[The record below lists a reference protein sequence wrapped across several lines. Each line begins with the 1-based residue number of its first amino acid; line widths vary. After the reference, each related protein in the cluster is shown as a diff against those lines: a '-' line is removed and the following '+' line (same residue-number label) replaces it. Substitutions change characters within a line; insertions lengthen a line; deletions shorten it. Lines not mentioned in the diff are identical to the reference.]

1 MAEAAEGE
9 SPASLKAV
17 LVGAT
22 GVTGRRLLVELIKA
36 KVRGK
41 HLILL
46 IGQKGP
52 HNRKFN
58 PFRRNIAFHIKTS
71 DYKI

>member
-1 MAEAAEGE
+1 MAEAAEE
-9 SPASLKAV
+9 SSASLKAI

-36 KVRGK
+36 KVWGK

-46 IGQKGP
+46 IVQ
-52 HNRKFN
+52 N
-58 PFRRNIAFHIKTS
+58 
-71 DYKI
+71 

>member
-1 MAEAAEGE
+1 MAEAAEE

-36 KVRGK
+36 KVWGK

-58 PFRRNIAFHIKTS
+58 PFQRSIAFHIKTS